1 MGEGKPAHSLGPS
14 PIPPDSHGVKNRVP
28 KAPPPVV
35 GFCVDALPW
44 RSGVPFFTEY
54 NLKATASCRAA
65 ALGLRCCFMFHKH
78 HDPGSSCLAVCCW
91 GDTFL
96 VVEVSCCLSK

>member
-28 KAPPPVV
+28 KATPPVV

-44 RSGVPFFTEY
+44 RSGVPFFYRVQPEGR
-54 NLKATASCRAA
+54 SVVQ
-65 ALGLRCCFMFHKH
+65 
-78 HDPGSSCLAVCCW
+78 GSSPWIKVLLYVPQAPRPRQQ
-91 GDTFL
+91 
-96 VVEVSCCLSK
+96 LSGSVLLGRYVFGS